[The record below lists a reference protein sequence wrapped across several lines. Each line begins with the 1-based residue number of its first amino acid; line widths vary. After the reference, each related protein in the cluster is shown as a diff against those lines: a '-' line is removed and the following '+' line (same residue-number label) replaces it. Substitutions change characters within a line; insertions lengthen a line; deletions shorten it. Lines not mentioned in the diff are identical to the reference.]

1 MDITIKFKDELKC
14 YVHCDRSIALGIK
27 NKFSFMA
34 KNYKYASAYKFGSW
48 DGTISLYNLKT
59 NEFYV
64 GLIPDLFKWAKEVGY
79 KVSFIEEEKYLF
91 KPFVKFDPEFFT
103 KTLPTMAKFPPKDYQ
118 IKYIEGALKWNKL
131 LILSPTGSGKSFTI
145 YCIIRYILLHT
156 DFKILIN
163 VPSISLVEQ
172 LFSDFK
178 DYTIDGWNVDEDV
191 TKVYSKAEENPNARI
206 VISTWQ
212 SCASKPD
219 SYYQQ
224 FDAYICDEA
233 HGASAKV
240 ISGIIDKLAH
250 AKIRFGL
257 TGTLDGTDLHEL
269 EMIGR
274 FGRLFRVVTTADLME
289 SGDLAELKVNFLKI
303 KYPLAECKLISK
315 KATEYQEEIAY
326 ILDHEERNKLLIKL
340 AMNQKKNTLMLFNF
354 VDRHGK
360 KLLGD
365 MNMQADKYLKK
376 VFFIYQKVAGDER
389 ESIRKTLDGA
399 DPYWYDFEF
408 ENGSMLRFKD
418 YEKITLKN
426 GKLKEARDVTML
438 DVIDI
443 DWMNDKFAHGT
454 NHRTGVIADKLK
466 FIRKQVGTNILLAS
480 YGTLAVGVNIKNLH
494 CLILCHPLKA
504 KIRTLQSIGRILR
517 TADGKG
523 VVKLIDIVDDFSY
536 TRGSKVQS
544 NIVMRHYLER
554 LKIYESEKFSYDIN
568 EYKLEEK

>member
-1 MDITIKFKDELKC
+1 MDIIIRYKDELKC
-14 YVHCDRSIALGIK
+14 FIECDRSIALGIK
-27 NKFSFMA
+27 DRFSFMA
-34 KNYKYASAYKFGSW
+34 KNYKYAPSYKYGTW
-48 DGTISLYNLKT
+48 DGRISLYNLKT
-59 NEFYV
+59 REFYF
-64 GLIPDLFKWAKEVGY
+64 GLVPDLFKWAKELGYTVG
-79 KVSFIEEEKYLF
+79 FLDDEKYLF
-91 KPFVKFDPEFFT
+91 KPFIKFDPSFFT
-103 KTLPTMAKFPPKDYQ
+103 NELPQMAKFPPKDYQ
-118 IKYIEGALKWNKL
+118 IKYVQEALTWNKL

-145 YCIIRYILLHT
+145 YCMIRYILKYT

-178 DYTIDGWNVDEDV
+178 DYTIDDWNVDEDV
-191 TKVYSKAEENPNARI
+191 TKVYSKSEENPNARI

-212 SCASKPD
+212 SCASKPS

-224 FDAYICDEA
+224 FDAYFCDEA

-240 ISGIIDKLAH
+240 ITGIIDHLAH
-250 AKIRFGL
+250 AKVRVGL

-274 FGRLFRVVTTADLME
+274 FGRLFRVVTTADLMN
-289 SGDLAELKVNFLKI
+289 SGDLAELKVNFLKL
-303 KYPLAECKLISK
+303 KYPLDECKLITK
-315 KATEYQEEIAY
+315 KTTEYQEEIAY
-326 ILDHEERNKLLIKL
+326 ILDHEARNKLLIKL
-340 AMNQKKNTLMLFNF
+340 AMNQKKNTLMLFQF

-360 KLLGD
+360 KLLAE
-365 MNMQADKYLKK
+365 MNSQADKYLKK
-376 VFFIYQKVAGDER
+376 VFFIYQKVSGDER
-389 ESIRKTLDGA
+389 ELIRKTLDGA
-399 DPYWYDFEF
+399 DPVWYDFEF
-408 ENGSMLRFKD
+408 ENGSMMRFKEF
-418 YEKITLKN
+418 EKINLVG
-426 GKLKEARDVTML
+426 GKQKDAKDITIL
-438 DVIDI
+438 DKLDI
-443 DWMNDKFAHGT
+443 EWINTKFAHAT
-454 NHRTGVIADKLK
+454 NYRTGAIADKLK
-466 FIRKQVGTNILLAS
+466 IVKKQIGTNILLAS

-504 KIRTLQSIGRILR
+504 KIKTLQSIGRILR

-568 EYKLEEK
+568 EYKIGE